1 MRLFG
6 RNCIALSC
14 ALSLTT
20 LLALSSCEH
29 SDDAKDDWAEE
40 LEGVKDPEFPSDPAT
55 GTLSS
60 TEVKKRLDKAAIDL
74 LDQINA
80 SDFNYIKNLSKHVST
95 VLADYEAND
104 AVATRVSEMIE
115 RVLVDEESDTVTN
128 EYETYIHYY
137 TTSKYTWL
145 YRLANCS
152 GHFTA
157 KNNKWEYAEAKDFAV
172 FFDDQEGK
180 ACTLTLE
187 VSQDTAQIH
196 VSEDSY
202 EDYTWGQSPNG
213 EDVVFDGEHET
224 HYLIA
229 VPRTIRLVLKQQ
241 DRERLE
247 MVVKN
252 ELGTYQDE
260 DRVVNY
266 LKKLT
271 ALTRIDDYQFGF
283 TKGYYNSLEKVEF
296 NWIFRKN
303 DRMLL
308 DLYALLEGNEE
319 EFEYHQCKLSL
330 NVMNQAQIYGVV
342 QDVNRFADYLSV
354 IRENT
359 HSEQIVKENQAAAD
373 ALLDLGLYFDNDNKV
388 RQADVVLMAE
398 AEDNG
403 YEGIVWHA
411 NPVIAFGD
419 GLSYSYFGEFFD
431 NGFEDLVVKF
441 RQVVKDFD
449 FLIEQ

>member
-6 RNCIALSC
+6 RNCIVLSY
-14 ALSLTT
+14 ALSLTM
-20 LLALSSCEH
+20 LLALASCGH
-29 SDDAKDDWAEE
+29 SDDAEDDWAEE
-40 LEGVKDPEFPSDPAT
+40 LEKVKDPEFPSDPAS

-95 VLADYEAND
+95 VLVDYEAED
-104 AVATRVSEMIE
+104 AMATRVSEMIE
-115 RVLVDEESDTVTN
+115 RVLVDEVSETVFN
-128 EYETYIHYY
+128 EYETYTHYH

-145 YRLANCS
+145 YRLTNCS
-152 GHFTA
+152 GHYSA
-157 KNNKWEYAEAKDFAV
+157 KNDKWEYAEAKDFAV
-172 FFDDQEGK
+172 FFEDQEGM

-187 VSQDTAQIH
+187 VSQDTVQIH
-196 VSEDSY
+196 VSDDSY
-202 EDYTWGQSPNG
+202 EDYTRLHSSNG
-213 EDVVFDGEHET
+213 KDAVFDSEHET
-224 HYLIA
+224 HHLIA
-229 VPRTIRLVLKQQ
+229 VPRIIRLVLKQQ
-241 DRERLE
+241 NRVRLE

-252 ELGTYQDE
+252 ELGTSQDGE
-260 DRVVNY
+260 RVMNH

-283 TKGYYNSLEKVEF
+283 TKGYYNLCDKVEF
-296 NWIFRKN
+296 NWVLRKN
-303 DRMLL
+303 DQMLL
-308 DLYALLEGNEE
+308 DLYALLEVKEDE
-319 EFEYHQCKLSL
+319 IEYHQCKLSL
-330 NVMNQAQIYGVV
+330 NVMNQAQIYGEV
-342 QDVNRFADYLSV
+342 QNVNRFVDYLSV

-373 ALLDLGLYFDNDNKV
+373 ALLDLSLYFDNDNKV

-403 YEGIVWHA
+403 CNGIVWHV
-411 NPVIAFGD
+411 NPVVAFGD
-419 GLSYSYFGEFFD
+419 GLSYSCFGEFFD
-431 NGFEDLVVKF
+431 NGFEALVVKF